1 MDQKIMDCFANPI
14 KCKLLLEIYA
24 SGQTTAKR
32 LSELYSD
39 IPQAT
44 LYRYLK
50 RMTDEGI
57 LKIVGEN
64 PIRGTVEKTYAL
76 AVPLGEGI
84 EDIVSSNSGE
94 AFMLLFMNYMLGLVK
109 QFQEYCK
116 RSDID
121 IMKDHPAFTMAPVY
135 ATNEEL
141 EAAVGEFARIIE
153 PLHHNPPAP
162 GRKLRTIGLIVT
174 PPETYNE

>member
-64 PIRGTVEKTYAL
+64 PIRGLWRRPMPWLSPWAK
-76 AVPLGEGI
+76 G
-84 EDIVSSNSGE
+84 
-94 AFMLLFMNYMLGLVK
+94 
-109 QFQEYCK
+109 
-116 RSDID
+116 
-121 IMKDHPAFTMAPVY
+121 
-135 ATNEEL
+135 
-141 EAAVGEFARIIE
+141 
-153 PLHHNPPAP
+153 
-162 GRKLRTIGLIVT
+162 
-174 PPETYNE
+174 

>member
-76 AVPLGEGI
+76 AIPLGEGI

-94 AFMLLFMNYMLGLVK
+94 AFMLLFMNYMRGLVK
-109 QFQEYCK
+109 QFQ
-116 RSDID
+116 
-121 IMKDHPAFTMAPVY
+121 V
-135 ATNEEL
+135 L
-141 EAAVGEFARIIE
+141 
-153 PLHHNPPAP
+153 
-162 GRKLRTIGLIVT
+162 
-174 PPETYNE
+174 